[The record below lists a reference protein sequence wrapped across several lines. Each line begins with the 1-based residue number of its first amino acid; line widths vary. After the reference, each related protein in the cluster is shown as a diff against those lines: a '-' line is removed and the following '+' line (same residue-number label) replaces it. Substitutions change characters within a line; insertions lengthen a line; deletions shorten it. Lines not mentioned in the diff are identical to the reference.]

1 MAKAVYVTSMEAASG
16 KSIISLGLM
25 EAFSRHSSRVGYFR
39 PVVASR
45 QDADNTIELIRRRYD
60 LAQSYEQSYGI
71 TTARTRGVGS
81 LRDADGLIS
90 EIMGKF
96 DSLAAQC
103 DVVLVEGTDYTGASA
118 AFEFELNV
126 TMALN
131 LAAPV
136 LMVLSAHHHRPDQV
150 RGALNAAR
158 QSLRHNEV
166 NLLGIVVNRVEKH
179 HMSTI
184 SESLADLSEPVWVVP
199 EERSLQL
206 PSLHQICDD
215 LQATILLGGPDSL
228 DREVTGVRV
237 AAMTLP
243 NLLDRLQDGVLL
255 VTPGDRSDILLA
267 AVTARFSDKIPSI
280 SGVVV
285 TGGVEPDPRILSFAR
300 GLDSAVTPLLLS
312 SSDTFETANQIANLT
327 PQIRY
332 GDNRRIAAALGVF
345 ESVIDTSALLERIE
359 IADTAVTTPLMFEN
373 RLARSARQDRRRIVV
388 PEGDDDRI
396 LRAADQLLRRSIC
409 DLTILG
415 SPEVISD
422 RARSMGLDISEATL
436 IHPEHSELRDEMAG
450 LLCSLREHK
459 GMSMDIAHDAVTDV
473 TIFGTLL
480 VKAGLADGMVSGAV
494 HTTADTV
501 RPALQLIRT
510 IPGVS
515 VVSSVF
521 FMCLADRV
529 LVYGDCAVNPAPNPE
544 QLADIAISSAET
556 AASFGIEPLVAML
569 SYSTGSSGA
578 GGDVEKV
585 RLATEIV
592 KKRRPDLPVEGPI
605 QYDAAV
611 DPGVAAS
618 KLPGSLVAGRASV
631 LIFPDLNTGNN
642 TYKAVQRSAGAVAI
656 GPVLQG
662 LRKPVN
668 DLSRGC
674 TVKDIVNTITITA
687 IQAQEGR

>member
-1 MAKAVYVTSMEAASG
+1 MARAVYVTSMEAASG
-16 KSIISLGLM
+16 KSMISLGLM

-39 PVVASR
+39 PVVASG
-45 QDADNTIELIRRRYD
+45 DTDDNTIDLIRRRYA
-60 LAQSYEQSYGI
+60 LAQTYEQSYGI
-71 TTARTRGVGS
+71 TTDRTRGVGS
-81 LRDADGLIS
+81 LHDADGLIS

-96 DSLAAQC
+96 DALAAAC

-158 QSLRHNEV
+158 QSLREHEV
-166 NLLGIVVNRVEKH
+166 NLLGIVVNRVD
-179 HMSTI
+179 STYFDLI
-184 SESLADLSEPVWVVP
+184 SDSLPDLKEPLWVVP
-199 EERSLQL
+199 EERTLQL
-206 PSLHQICDD
+206 PSLHQICTD
-215 LQATILLGGPDSL
+215 LQAHLLLGSRESL

-243 NLLDRLQDGVLL
+243 NLLDRLQNGVLL
-255 VTPGDRSDILLA
+255 VTPGDRSDVLLA
-267 AVTARFSDKIPSI
+267 AVTARFSDKVPSI

-285 TGGVEPDPRILSFAR
+285 TGGVDPDPRILSFAR
-300 GLDSAVTPLLLS
+300 GLESSVTPLLLS
-312 SSDTFETANQIANLT
+312 DRDTYETANQIATLT
-327 PQIRY
+327 PQIRF
-332 GDNRRIAAALGVF
+332 GDDRRIAAALGLF
-345 ESVIDTSALLERIE
+345 ESVIDTSELMERIE
-359 IADTAVTTPLMFEN
+359 VADTTVTTPLMFEN
-373 RLARSARQDRRRIVV
+373 RLVRSARQLRRRIVL
-388 PEGDDDRI
+388 PEGHDDRI

-415 SPEVISD
+415 SPDSISD
-422 RARSMGLDISEATL
+422 RARSMGLDISGATL
-436 IHPEHSELRDEMAG
+436 IHPEHSELRDQMAE
-450 LLCSLREHK
+450 LLCSLRERK
-459 GMSMDIAHDAVTDV
+459 GMSMDLAHDAVTDV

-480 VKAGLADGMVSGAV
+480 VKSGLADGMVSGAS

-510 IPGVS
+510 SPGVS

-529 LVYGDCAVNPAPNPE
+529 LVYGDCAVNPDPDPQ

-556 AASFGIEPLVAML
+556 AAAFGISPRVAML
-569 SYSTGSSGA
+569 SYSTGTSGF

-585 RLATEIV
+585 REATEIV
-592 KKRRPDLPVEGPI
+592 QHRRPDLPVEGPI

-611 DPGVAAS
+611 DRDVAAS
-618 KLPGSLVAGRASV
+618 KLPGSFVAGQANV

-642 TYKAVQRSAGAVAI
+642 TYKAVQRSAKAVAV

-662 LRKPVN
+662 LRKPIN

-674 TVKDIVNTITITA
+674 TIKDIVNTVTITA
-687 IQAQEGR
+687 IQAQES

>member
-1 MAKAVYVTSMEAASG
+1 FGVTTDR
-16 KSIISLGLM
+16 
-25 EAFSRHSSRVGYFR
+25 SRDVGNMH
-39 PVVASR
+39 
-45 QDADNTIELIRRRYD
+45 DADALI
-60 LAQSYEQSYGI
+60 
-71 TTARTRGVGS
+71 TR
-81 LRDADGLIS
+81 
-90 EIMGKF
+90 IMTKF
-96 DSLAAQC
+96 DALAADC

-136 LMVLSAHHHRPDQV
+136 LLVLSAHHHRPDQV
-150 RGALNAAR
+150 RGALEAAR
-158 QSLRHNEV
+158 QSLRDHEV
-166 NLLGIVVNRVEKH
+166 NLLATTVNRVERE
-179 HMSTI
+179 HM
-184 SESLADLSEPVWVVP
+184 EALRASLEHLEEPLWIIP
-199 EERSLQL
+199 EEHSLQL
-206 PSLHQICDD
+206 PSLHQISAE
-215 LQATILLGGPDSL
+215 LQAPLLLGSQESL
-228 DREVTGVRV
+228 DREVTGVKV

-243 NLLDRLQDGVLL
+243 NLLDRLENGVLL
-255 VTPGDRSDILLA
+255 VTPGDRGDVLLA
-267 AVTARFSDKIPSI
+267 AVTARFSERVPSI
-280 SGVVV
+280 SGVIL
-285 TGGVEPDPRILSFAR
+285 TGGMQPDPRILSFVR
-300 GLDSAVTPLLLS
+300 GLDSSVTPLLLS
-312 SSDTFETANQIANLT
+312 DSDTYETAHRIASLT

-332 GDNRRIAAALGVF
+332 GDDRRIATALGLF
-345 ESVIDTSALLERIE
+345 ESAVDTSDLIQRIQL
-359 IADTAVTTPLMFEN
+359 ADTPVTTPLMFEN
-373 RLARSARQDRRRIVV
+373 RLARSARRDRRRIVL
-388 PEGDDDRI
+388 PEGNDDRV
-396 LRAADQLLRRSIC
+396 LRAADQILHRAIC

-415 SPEVISD
+415 SPQAITD
-422 RARSMGLDISEATL
+422 RAQGMGLDISGATL
-436 IHPEHSELRDEMAG
+436 IDPEHSELRDEMAQ
-450 LLCSLREHK
+450 LLCGLREHK

-480 VKAGLADGMVSGAV
+480 VQSGLADGMVSGAT
-494 HTTADTV
+494 HTTADTI

-510 IPGVS
+510 MPGVS

-556 AASFGIEPLVAML
+556 AAAFGIDPYIAML
-569 SYSTGSSGA
+569 SYSTGSSGS

-585 RLATEIV
+585 REATRLVIQ
-592 KKRRPDLPVEGPI
+592 RRPDLRVEGPI

-618 KLPGSLVAGRASV
+618 KLPGSEVAGQANV

-642 TYKAVQRSAGAVAI
+642 TYKAVQRSARAVAI

-674 TVKDIVNTITITA
+674 TVKDIVSTITITA
-687 IQAQEGR
+687 IQTQDA

>member
-1 MAKAVYVTSMEAASG
+1 MAKAVYVTSMEPASG
-16 KSIISLGLM
+16 KSMISLGLM

-39 PVVASR
+39 PVVGSGEGP
-45 QDADNTIELIRRRYD
+45 DNTIDLIRRRYG
-60 LAQSYEQSYGI
+60 LAQTYEQSFGI
-71 TTARTRGVGS
+71 TTHQTRGLGS
-81 LRDADGLIS
+81 MHDADRLIS
-90 EIMGKF
+90 EIMSKF
-96 DSLAAQC
+96 DAVAAGC

-118 AFEFELNV
+118 AFEFDLNV

-136 LMVLSAHHHRPDQV
+136 LMVISAHHHRPEQV
-150 RGALNAAR
+150 RGAVHAASEFVR
-158 QSLRHNEV
+158 DRDVS
-166 NLLGIVVNRVEKH
+166 LLGVAVNRVEAGH
-179 HMSTI
+179 LATI
-184 SESLADLSEPVWVVP
+184 EESLSEMPEQVWILP
-199 EERSLQL
+199 EERNLQL
-206 PSLHQICDD
+206 PSLHQIGAE
-215 LQATILLGGPDSL
+215 LQAHLLLGSRESL

-243 NLLDRLQDGVLL
+243 NLFDRLQNGVLL
-255 VTPGDRSDILLA
+255 VTPGDRSDVLLA
-267 AVTARFSDKIPSI
+267 ALTARFSDQVPSI
-280 SGVVV
+280 SGVIV
-285 TGGVEPDPRILSFAR
+285 TGGVEPDPQIMSFAR
-300 GLDSAVTPLLLS
+300 GMDSAVTPLLMS
-312 SSDTFETANQIANLT
+312 DSDTYETAHRIATLT
-327 PQIRY
+327 PQIRF
-332 GDNRRIAAALGVF
+332 GDDRRIAAALGLF
-345 ESVIDTSALLERIE
+345 EAEIDTSELIERIQLS
-359 IADTAVTTPLMFEN
+359 DTSVTTPMMFEN
-373 RLARSARQDRRRIVV
+373 RLVRAARQDRRRIVL

-415 SPEVISD
+415 SPEGITD
-422 RARSMGLDISEATL
+422 RARSMGLDLSGATL
-436 IHPEHSELRDEMAG
+436 IHPEHSELRDEMAE
-450 LLCSLREHK
+450 LLCGLREHK
-459 GMSMDIAHDAVTDV
+459 GMVMDIAHDAVTDV

-480 VKAGLADGMVSGAV
+480 VESGMADGMVSGAS

-510 IPGVS
+510 RPGVS

-529 LVYGDCAVNPAPNPE
+529 LVYGDCAVNPDPNPE
-544 QLADIAISSAET
+544 QLADIAISSAQT
-556 AASFGIEPLVAML
+556 AAAFGIDPLVAML

-592 KKRRPDLPVEGPI
+592 HRRSPDLPVEGPI

-611 DPGVAAS
+611 APEVAAS
-618 KLPGSLVAGRASV
+618 KLPGSEVAGQANV

-642 TYKAVQRSAGAVAI
+642 TYKAVQRSARAVAI

-662 LRKPVN
+662 LRKPIN

-687 IQAQEGR
+687 IQAQEV

>member
-1 MAKAVYVTSMEAASG
+1 
-16 KSIISLGLM
+16 
-25 EAFSRHSSRVGYFR
+25 
-39 PVVASR
+39 
-45 QDADNTIELIRRRYD
+45 
-60 LAQSYEQSYGI
+60 
-71 TTARTRGVGS
+71 
-81 LRDADGLIS
+81 
-90 EIMGKF
+90 
-96 DSLAAQC
+96 
-103 DVVLVEGTDYTGASA
+103 
-118 AFEFELNV
+118 
-126 TMALN
+126 
-131 LAAPV
+131 
-136 LMVLSAHHHRPDQV
+136 
-150 RGALNAAR
+150 
-158 QSLRHNEV
+158 
-166 NLLGIVVNRVEKH
+166 
-179 HMSTI
+179 
-184 SESLADLSEPVWVVP
+184 
-199 EERSLQL
+199 
-206 PSLHQICDD
+206 
-215 LQATILLGGPDSL
+215 
-228 DREVTGVRV
+228 
-237 AAMTLP
+237 MTLP

-592 KKRRPDLPVEGPI
+592 KQRRPDLPVEGPI

>member
-1 MAKAVYVTSMEAASG
+1 
-16 KSIISLGLM
+16 L
-25 EAFSRHSSRVGYFR
+25 
-39 PVVASR
+39 R
-45 QDADNTIELIRRRYD
+45 Q
-60 LAQSYEQSYGI
+60 
-71 TTARTRGVGS
+71 
-81 LRDADGLIS
+81 
-90 EIMGKF
+90 
-96 DSLAAQC
+96 
-103 DVVLVEGTDYTGASA
+103 
-118 AFEFELNV
+118 
-126 TMALN
+126 
-131 LAAPV
+131 
-136 LMVLSAHHHRPDQV
+136 H
-150 RGALNAAR
+150 
-158 QSLRHNEV
+158 EV
-166 NLLGIVVNRVEKH
+166 NLLGIVVNRVANH
-179 HMSTI
+179 HLTTI
-184 SESLADLSEPVWVVP
+184 TESLVDLDEPHWVIP

-215 LQATILLGGPDSL
+215 LQADLLLGTPESL

-243 NLLDRLQDGVLL
+243 NLLDRLQNGVLL

-267 AVTARFSDKIPSI
+267 AMTARFSDQVPSI

-285 TGGVEPDPRILSFAR
+285 TGGVKPDDRILSFAR

-312 SSDTFETANQIANLT
+312 ASDTFETASQIASLT

-332 GDNRRIAAALGVF
+332 GDERRVAAALGVF
-345 ESVIDTSALLERIE
+345 ESVIDTSALIERIE
-359 IADTAVTTPLMFEN
+359 IVDTAVTTPLMFEN
-373 RLARSARQDRRRIVV
+373 RLARAAREQRRRIVL

-415 SPEVISD
+415 SPETISD
-422 RARSMGLDISEATL
+422 RAESMGLDISDATL
-436 IHPEHSELRDEMAG
+436 IHPEHSQERDEMAE
-450 LLCSLREHK
+450 LLCSLRGHK

-480 VKAGLADGMVSGAV
+480 VKAGLADGMVSGAA

-510 IPGVS
+510 NPGVS

-529 LVYGDCAVNPAPNPE
+529 LVYGDCAVNPDPNPE
-544 QLADIAISSAET
+544 QLADIAISSAQT
-556 AASFGIEPLVAML
+556 AAAFGIDPLVAML
-569 SYSTGSSGA
+569 SYSTGSSGS

-585 RLATEIV
+585 RLATQIV
-592 KKRRPDLPVEGPI
+592 QQRRPDLPVEGPV

-618 KLPGSLVAGRASV
+618 KLPGSPVAGQASV

-642 TYKAVQRSAGAVAI
+642 TYKAVQRSARAVAI

-687 IQAQEGR
+687 IQAQERQ

>member
-1 MAKAVYVTSMEAASG
+1 MAKAVYVTSMEPASG
-16 KSIISLGLM
+16 KSMISLGLM
-25 EAFSRHSSRVGYFR
+25 EAFSRHTARVGYFR
-39 PVVASR
+39 PVVASPGS
-45 QDADNTIELIRRRYD
+45 DDTTIDLINRRYG
-60 LAQSYEQSYGI
+60 LNQTHEQSFGI
-71 TTARTRGVGS
+71 TTDQTREVGS
-81 LRDADGLIS
+81 LHDADGLIS

-96 DSLAAQC
+96 DSLAADC

-131 LAAPV
+131 LGAPV
-136 LMVLSAHHHRPDQV
+136 LLVISAHHHRPDQV
-150 RGALNAAR
+150 RGAVYAAR
-158 QSLRHNEV
+158 ESLQEHEV
-166 NLLGIVVNRVEKH
+166 NLLGVAVNRVEH
-179 HMSTI
+179 DHLDTI
-184 SESLADLSEPVWVVP
+184 RDSLKDLQEPVWIIP
-199 EERSLQL
+199 EEKTLQL
-206 PSLHQICDD
+206 PSLHQISAE
-215 LQATILLGGPDSL
+215 LQAHLLLGNQESL

-243 NLLDRLQDGVLL
+243 NLFDRLHDGVLL
-255 VTPGDRSDILLA
+255 VTPGDRSDVLLA
-267 AVTARFSDKIPSI
+267 AVTARFSDKVPSI
-280 SGVVV
+280 SGVIV

-312 SSDTFETANQIANLT
+312 HLDTYETAHRIATLT
-327 PQIRY
+327 PQIRF
-332 GDNRRIAAALGVF
+332 GDDRRIAAALGLF
-345 ESVIDTSALLERIE
+345 EAAVDTSDLMERIE
-359 IADTAVTTPLMFEN
+359 LADTPVTTPLLFDH
-373 RLARSARQDRRRIVV
+373 RLARSARQDRKRIVL

-396 LRAADQLLRRSIC
+396 LRAADQLLRRSVC

-415 SPEVISD
+415 SPETITD
-422 RARSMGLDISEATL
+422 RAKSMGLDISAATL
-436 IHPEHSELRDEMAG
+436 IHPEHSDLRDEMAH
-450 LLCSLREHK
+450 LLCDLRGHK

-480 VKAGLADGMVSGAV
+480 VKAGLADGMVSGAA

-510 IPGVS
+510 TPESS

-521 FMCLADRV
+521 FMCLADKV
-529 LVYGDCAVNPAPNPE
+529 LVYGDCAVNPDPDPE
-544 QLADIAISSAET
+544 QLADIAISSAVT
-556 AASFGIEPLVAML
+556 AKAFGIDPYVAML
-569 SYSTGSSGA
+569 SYSTGASGA

-585 RLATEIV
+585 RKATDIV
-592 KKRRPDLPVEGPI
+592 QSRRPDIPVEGPI

-611 DPGVAAS
+611 DPDVAAT
-618 KLPGSLVAGRASV
+618 KLPGSDVAGQATV

-642 TYKAVQRSAGAVAI
+642 TYKAVQRSARAVAI

-687 IQAQEGR
+687 IQAQES

>member
-1 MAKAVYVTSMEAASG
+1 VAKAVYVTSMEPASG
-16 KSIISLGLM
+16 KSMISLGLM
-25 EAFSRHSSRVGYFR
+25 EALSRHSARVGYFR
-39 PVVASR
+39 PVVGSATE
-45 QDADNTIELIRRRYD
+45 DNTISLIRQRYG

-71 TTARTRGVGS
+71 TTEATRGVGS
-81 LRDADGLIS
+81 LHDADTLIS
-90 EIMGKF
+90 EIMAKF
-96 DSLAAQC
+96 DALAADC

-131 LAAPV
+131 LGAPV
-136 LMVLSAHHHRPDQV
+136 LLVISAHGHRPDQV

-158 QSLRHNEV
+158 ESLQGHEV
-166 NLLGIVVNRVEKH
+166 NLLGIAVNRVERSQMDA
-179 HMSTI
+179 MSDALDDVT
-184 SESLADLSEPVWVVP
+184 EPVWMLP
-199 EERSLQL
+199 EEPSLQL
-206 PSLHQICDD
+206 PSLHQIASE
-215 LQATILLGGPDSL
+215 LHAKLLIGSQESL

-237 AAMTLP
+237 AAMTLA

-255 VTPGDRSDILLA
+255 VTPGDRADVLLA
-267 AVTARFSDKIPSI
+267 AMTARYSDQVPSI

-285 TGGVEPDPRILSFAR
+285 TGGVEPDPRVMSFAR
-300 GLDSAVTPLLLS
+300 GLDSAVTPLLMAPN
-312 SSDTFETANQIANLT
+312 DTFETAYRIANLT
-327 PQIRY
+327 PQIRF
-332 GDNRRIAAALGVF
+332 GDDRRIAAALGLF
-345 ESVIDTSALLERIE
+345 ESVVDTSDLIKLIQ
-359 IADTAVTTPLMFEN
+359 ITDTNVTTPLMFEN
-373 RLARSARQDRRRIVV
+373 RLVRVARSKRRRIVL
-388 PEGDDDRI
+388 PEGDDERI
-396 LRAADQLLRRSIC
+396 LRASDQILRRSIC

-415 SPEVISD
+415 NPDTIRD
-422 RARSMGLDISEATL
+422 RSRSMGLDLSGATL
-436 IHPEHSELRDEMAG
+436 MHPEHDDLRDEMAQ
-450 LLCSLREHK
+450 LLCDLRGHK

-480 VKAGLADGMVSGAV
+480 VKSGLADGMVSGAA

-510 IPGVS
+510 RDGVS

-521 FMCLADRV
+521 FMALADKV
-529 LVYGDCAVNPAPNPE
+529 LVYGDCAVNPDPNPE
-544 QLADIAISSAET
+544 QLADIAISSAQT
-556 AASFGIEPLVAML
+556 AAAFGIDPYVAML
-569 SYSTGSSGA
+569 SYSTGSSGT

-585 RLATEIV
+585 RAATEIAQA
-592 KKRRPDLPVEGPI
+592 RRPDIPFEGPI

-618 KLPGSLVAGRASV
+618 KLPGSEVAGQASV

-642 TYKAVQRSAGAVAI
+642 TYKAVQRSARAVAI
-656 GPVLQG
+656 GPILQG

-687 IQAQEGR
+687 IQSQES

>member
-16 KSIISLGLM
+16 KSMISLGLM
-25 EAFSRHSSRVGYFR
+25 EAFSRHTSRVGYFR
-39 PVVASR
+39 PVVASTGA
-45 QDADNTIELIRRRYD
+45 DDNTIDLIRRRYG
-60 LAQSYEQSYGI
+60 LAQTYEQSYGI
-71 TTARTRGVGS
+71 TTDRTRGVGT
-81 LRDADGLIS
+81 LQDADHLIS
-90 EIMGKF
+90 EIMVKF
-96 DSLAAQC
+96 DALAAEC

-158 QSLRHNEV
+158 QSLQMHDV
-166 NLLGIVVNRVEKH
+166 NLLGIAVNRVEH
-179 HMSTI
+179 EHMQVI
-184 SESLADLSEPVWVVP
+184 RDSLHGLAEPVWIIP

-206 PSLHQICDD
+206 PSLHQICAE
-215 LQATILLGGPDSL
+215 LQAHMLLGTQESL

-255 VTPGDRSDILLA
+255 VTPGDRSDVLLA
-267 AVTARFSDKIPSI
+267 AVTARFSDRVPSV
-280 SGVVV
+280 SGVIV

-300 GLDSAVTPLLLS
+300 GLESAVTPLLLATT
-312 SSDTFETANQIANLT
+312 DTFETAHKIATLT
-327 PQIRY
+327 PQIRF
-332 GDNRRIAAALGVF
+332 GDNRRIAAALGLF
-345 ESVIDTSALLERIE
+345 ESAVDTSDLIERIQL
-359 IADTAVTTPLMFEN
+359 ADTPVTTPLMFEN
-373 RLARSARQDRRRIVV
+373 RLVRAARQEKRRIVL

-415 SPEVISD
+415 SPDAIRD
-422 RARSMGLDISEATL
+422 RARSMGLDISGATL
-436 IHPEHSELRDEMAG
+436 IHPEHSDLRDDMAR
-450 LLCSLREHK
+450 LLCNLREHK

-480 VKAGLADGMVSGAV
+480 VKSGLADGMVSGAS

-510 IPGVS
+510 NPGVS

-521 FMCLADRV
+521 FMCLSDRV
-529 LVYGDCAVNPAPNPE
+529 LVYGDCAVNPDPNPE

-556 AASFGIEPLVAML
+556 AAAFGIKPLVAML
-569 SYSTGSSGA
+569 SYSTGSSGG

-585 RLATEIV
+585 RKATEIV
-592 KKRRPDLPVEGPI
+592 QSRRPDIPVEGPI

-618 KLPGSLVAGRASV
+618 KLPGSQVAGRASV

-642 TYKAVQRSAGAVAI
+642 TYKAVQRSARAVAI

-674 TVKDIVNTITITA
+674 TVKDIVSTITITA
-687 IQAQEGR
+687 IQAQEG

>member
-1 MAKAVYVTSMEAASG
+1 M
-16 KSIISLGLM
+16 ISLGLM

-39 PVVASR
+39 PVVASGSTE
-45 QDADNTIELIRRRYD
+45 DNTIDLIRQRYN
-60 LAQSYEQSYGI
+60 LKQTYEQSYGI
-71 TTARTRGVGS
+71 TTERTRGVGT
-81 LRDADGLIS
+81 LHDADWLIS
-90 EIMGKF
+90 EIMVKF
-96 DSLAAQC
+96 DALAAEC

-131 LAAPV
+131 LAAPALLV
-136 LMVLSAHHHRPDQV
+136 ISAHHHRPEQV

-158 QSLRHNEV
+158 QSLREHDV
-166 NLLGIVVNRVEKH
+166 NLLGIVVNRVAQH
-179 HMSTI
+179 HLPTI
-184 SESLADLSEPVWVVP
+184 SASLADLAEPIWIIP

-206 PSLHQICDD
+206 PSLHQIYDD
-215 LQATILLGGPDSL
+215 LQGELLLGGPESL

-243 NLLDRLQDGVLL
+243 NLLDRLQNGVLL

-267 AVTARFSDKIPSI
+267 AVTARFSDKVPSI

-285 TGGVEPDPRILSFAR
+285 TGGVLPDPRILTFAR
-300 GLDSAVTPLLLS
+300 GLDSAVTPLLLTS
-312 SSDTFETANQIANLT
+312 GDTFETASQIARLT
-327 PQIRY
+327 PQIRF
-332 GDNRRIAAALGVF
+332 GDDRRVAAALGVF
-345 ESVIDTSALLERIE
+345 ESVIDTSALIERIE

-373 RLARSARQDRRRIVV
+373 RLVRSARQDRRRIVL

-415 SPEVISD
+415 SPDTISD
-422 RARSMGLDISEATL
+422 RAESMGLDISDATL
-436 IHPEHSELRDEMAG
+436 LHPEHCDLRDEMAE
-450 LLCSLREHK
+450 LLCSLRGHK

-510 IPGVS
+510 NPGVS

-529 LVYGDCAVNPAPNPE
+529 LVYGDCAVNPDPNPE
-544 QLADIAISSAET
+544 QLADIAISSAQT
-556 AASFGIEPLVAML
+556 AAAFGIDPLVAML
-569 SYSTGSSGA
+569 SYSTGSSGM

-592 KKRRPDLPVEGPI
+592 QQRRPDLPVEGPI

-611 DPGVAAS
+611 DAGVAAS
-618 KLPGSLVAGRASV
+618 KLPGSKVAGRASV

-642 TYKAVQRSAGAVAI
+642 TYKAVQRSARAVAI

-662 LRKPVN
+662 LRKPIN

-674 TVKDIVNTITITA
+674 TVKDVVNTITITA
-687 IQAQEGR
+687 IQAQEIR

>member
-1 MAKAVYVTSMEAASG
+1 VAKAVYVTSMEPASG
-16 KSIISLGLM
+16 KSMISLGLM

-39 PVVASR
+39 PVVASSG
-45 QDADNTIELIRRRYD
+45 ANDNTIDLIRRRYG

-71 TTARTRGVGS
+71 TTDRTRGVGT
-81 LRDADGLIS
+81 LHDADLLIS
-90 EIMGKF
+90 EIMVKF
-96 DSLAAQC
+96 DTLAAEC

-136 LMVLSAHHHRPDQV
+136 LMVLSAHRHRPDQV

-158 QSLRHNEV
+158 QSLRMHEV
-166 NLLGIVVNRVEKH
+166 NLLGIAVNRVEPNH
-179 HMSTI
+179 I
-184 SESLADLSEPVWVVP
+184 DPIRVSLEDLEEPVWIIP

-206 PSLHQICDD
+206 PSLHQIGAE
-215 LQATILLGGPDSL
+215 LQAHLLLGTQESL

-255 VTPGDRSDILLA
+255 VTPGDRSDVLLA
-267 AVTARFSDKIPSI
+267 AVTARFSDRVPSV
-280 SGVVV
+280 SGVIV
-285 TGGVEPDPRILSFAR
+285 TGGVEPDPRIVSFAR
-300 GLDSAVTPLLLS
+300 GLGSAATPLLLA
-312 SSDTFETANQIANLT
+312 SSDTFETAHQIATLT

-332 GDNRRIAAALGVF
+332 GDDRRIAAALGLF
-345 ESVIDTSALLERIE
+345 ESEVDTSDLIERIQL
-359 IADTAVTTPLMFEN
+359 ADTAVTTPLMFEN
-373 RLARSARQDRRRIVV
+373 RLVRSARSDRRHIVL

-396 LRAADQLLRRSIC
+396 LRAADQLLRRAIC

-415 SPEVISD
+415 SPDAISD
-422 RARSMGLDISEATL
+422 RARSMGLDLSEATL
-436 IHPEHSELRDEMAG
+436 IHPEHSDIRDDMAS
-450 LLCSLREHK
+450 LLCDLRGHK

-480 VKAGLADGMVSGAV
+480 LKSGLADGMVSGAA

-510 IPGVS
+510 SPGVS

-521 FMCLADRV
+521 FMCLADQV
-529 LVYGDCAVNPAPNPE
+529 LVYGDCAVNPDPDPE
-544 QLADIAISSAET
+544 QLADIAISSAQT
-556 AASFGIEPLVAML
+556 AAAFGITPKVAML

-578 GGDVEKV
+578 GGDVQKV
-585 RLATEIV
+585 LRATQIV
-592 KKRRPDLPVEGPI
+592 QKRRPDIPVEGPI

-611 DPGVAAS
+611 DRGVAAS
-618 KLPGSLVAGRASV
+618 KLPGSEVAGQATV

-662 LRKPVN
+662 LRKPLN

-674 TVKDIVNTITITA
+674 TVKDIVNTVTITA
-687 IQAQEGR
+687 IQSQEA

>member
-1 MAKAVYVTSMEAASG
+1 M
-16 KSIISLGLM
+16 ISLGLM
-25 EAFSRHSSRVGYFR
+25 EAFSRHTSRVGYFR
-39 PVVASR
+39 PVVASSGVT
-45 QDADNTIELIRRRYD
+45 DNTIDLIRRRYG
-60 LAQSYEQSYGI
+60 LVQSYDQSFGI
-71 TTARTRGVGS
+71 TTDRTRGIGT
-81 LRDADGLIS
+81 LRDADTLIS

-96 DSLAAQC
+96 YALAAEC

-136 LMVLSAHHHRPDQV
+136 LMVLSAHNHRPEQV

-158 QSLRHNEV
+158 QSLQEHDV
-166 NLLGIVVNRVEKH
+166 NLLAIAVNRVEPPYVDV
-179 HMSTI
+179 I
-184 SESLADLSEPVWVVP
+184 GESLAGLAEPVWIIP

-206 PSLHQICDD
+206 PSLRQICSE
-215 LQATILLGGPDSL
+215 LQAHLLLGTPESL

-243 NLLDRLQDGVLL
+243 NLLDRLHNGVLL

-267 AVTARFSDKIPSI
+267 AVTARFSDKVPSI

-285 TGGVEPDPRILSFAR
+285 TGGVDPDPRILSFAR
-300 GLDSAVTPLLLS
+300 GLESAVTPLLAS
-312 SSDTFETANQIANLT
+312 EQDTFDTARHIATIN

-332 GDNRRIAAALGVF
+332 GDERRIAAALGLF
-345 ESVIDTSALLERIE
+345 ESVVDTSDLIERIE
-359 IADTAVTTPLMFEN
+359 LADTPVTTPLMFEH
-373 RLARSARQDRRRIVV
+373 RLVRSARQQRRRIVL

-415 SPEVISD
+415 SPESISD
-422 RARSMGLDISEATL
+422 RARSMGLDISSATL
-436 IHPEHSELRDEMAG
+436 IHPEHSELRDDMAG
-450 LLCSLREHK
+450 LLCNLRGHR

-480 VKAGLADGMVSGAV
+480 VKSGLADGMVSGAS

-510 IPGVS
+510 NPGVS

-529 LVYGDCAVNPAPNPE
+529 LVYGDCAVNPDPNPE
-544 QLADIAISSAET
+544 QLADIAISSAQT
-556 AASFGIEPLVAML
+556 AAAFGIDPYVAML
-569 SYSTGSSGA
+569 SYSTGSSGG

-585 RLATEIV
+585 REATQIV
-592 KKRRPDLPVEGPI
+592 QERQPELPVEGPI

-611 DPGVAAS
+611 DRDVAAS
-618 KLPGSLVAGRASV
+618 KLPGSEVAGQANV

-642 TYKAVQRSAGAVAI
+642 TYKAVQRSARAVAI

-687 IQAQEGR
+687 IQAQDA

>member
-1 MAKAVYVTSMEAASG
+1 M
-16 KSIISLGLM
+16 ISLGLM
-25 EAFSRHSSRVGYFR
+25 EAFSRYSSRVGYFR
-39 PVVASR
+39 PVVASGPGE
-45 QDADNTIELIRRRYD
+45 DNTIDLIRRRYG
-60 LAQSYEQSYGI
+60 LAQTYEQSFGI
-71 TTARTRGVGS
+71 TTERTRGVGS
-81 LRDADGLIS
+81 LQDADGLIS
-90 EIMGKF
+90 EIMTKF
-96 DSLAAQC
+96 DSLAADC

-158 QSLRHNEV
+158 QSLRNHEV
-166 NLLGIVVNRVEKH
+166 NLLGIVVNRVEQDH
-179 HMSTI
+179 IRTI
-184 SESLADLSEPVWVVP
+184 TDSLTGLVEPVWVIP
-199 EERSLQL
+199 EERNLQL
-206 PSLHQICDD
+206 PSLHQICED
-215 LQATILLGGPDSL
+215 LQATLLLGTQESL

-243 NLLDRLQDGVLL
+243 NLLDRLQNGVLL

-267 AVTARFSDKIPSI
+267 AMTARFSDQVPSI

-285 TGGVEPDPRILSFAR
+285 TGVEPDPRILKFVR
-300 GLDSAVTPLLLS
+300 GMESSVTPLLLS
-312 SSDTFETANQIANLT
+312 SRDTFETASQIATLT
-327 PQIRY
+327 PQIRF
-332 GDNRRIAAALGVF
+332 GDDRRIAAALGVF
-345 ESVIDTSALLERIE
+345 ESVIDTSSLMERIE
-359 IADTAVTTPLMFEN
+359 IADTTVTTPLMFEN
-373 RLARSARQDRRRIVV
+373 RLVRSARQDRRRIVL

-415 SPEVISD
+415 SPDAIAD
-422 RARSMGLDISEATL
+422 RARSMGLDISDATL
-436 IHPEHSELRDEMAG
+436 IHPEHSDLRDEMAG

-480 VKAGLADGMVSGAV
+480 VKAGLADGMVSGAS

-510 IPGVS
+510 TPGVS

-521 FMCLADRV
+521 FMCLSDRV
-529 LVYGDCAVNPAPNPE
+529 LVYGDCAVNPAPDPE
-544 QLADIAISSAET
+544 QLADIAISSAQT
-556 AASFGIEPLVAML
+556 AASFGIDPLVAML

-592 KKRRPDLPVEGPI
+592 QKRRPDLPVEGPI

-611 DPGVAAS
+611 DPGVARS
-618 KLPGSLVAGRASV
+618 KLPDSYVAGRASV

-642 TYKAVQRSAGAVAI
+642 TYKAVQRSAHAVAI

-687 IQAQEGR
+687 IQAQEDR

>member
-16 KSIISLGLM
+16 KSMISLGLM
-25 EAFSRHSSRVGYFR
+25 EAFSRHTSRVGYFR
-39 PVVASR
+39 PVIASAGND
-45 QDADNTIELIRRRYD
+45 DATIELIRRRYG
-60 LAQSYEQSYGI
+60 LAQTYEQSYGI
-71 TTARTRGVGS
+71 TTDQTRGVGS
-81 LRDADGLIS
+81 VQDADGLIS

-96 DSLAAQC
+96 EMLAAEC

-131 LAAPV
+131 LGAPV
-136 LMVLSAHHHRPDQV
+136 LMVVSAHHHRPEQV
-150 RGALNAAR
+150 RGAVHAAR
-158 QSLRHNEV
+158 ESLRTHEA
-166 NLLGIVVNRVEKH
+166 NLLGIAVNRIERDH
-179 HMSTI
+179 LETI
-184 SESLADLSEPVWVVP
+184 TASVADLPEPMWIIP

-206 PSLHQICDD
+206 PSLHQIGAE
-215 LQATILLGGPDSL
+215 LQAHLLLGTQESL

-243 NLLDRLQDGVLL
+243 NLFDRLQDGVLL
-255 VTPGDRSDILLA
+255 VTPGDRSDVLLA
-267 AVTARFSDKIPSI
+267 AVTARFSDRVPSI
-280 SGVVV
+280 SGVIV

-300 GLDSAVTPLLLS
+300 GLESAVTPLLM
-312 SSDTFETANQIANLT
+312 SDTDTYETAHRIATLT
-327 PQIRY
+327 PQIRF
-332 GDNRRIAAALGVF
+332 GDDRRIAAALGLF
-345 ESVIDTSALLERIE
+345 EAAVDTSDLMERIE
-359 IADTAVTTPLMFEN
+359 LADTAVTTPLMFEH
-373 RLARSARQDRRRIVV
+373 RLARAARQHRRRIVL

-396 LRAADQLLRRSIC
+396 LRAADQLLRRSVC

-415 SPEVISD
+415 APDAIRD
-422 RARSMGLDISEATL
+422 RARSMGLDISAATL
-436 IHPEHSELRDEMAG
+436 IHPEHSELRDDMAR
-450 LLCSLREHK
+450 LLCNLRERK

-480 VKAGLADGMVSGAV
+480 VKAGLADGMVSGAA

-510 IPGVS
+510 TPGVS

-521 FMCLADRV
+521 FMCLADKV
-529 LVYGDCAVNPAPNPE
+529 LVYGDCAVNPDPNPE
-544 QLADIAISSAET
+544 QLADIAISSAQT
-556 AASFGIEPLVAML
+556 AAAFGIDPYVAML
-569 SYSTGSSGA
+569 SYSTGASGA

-585 RLATEIV
+585 RKATEIV
-592 KKRRPDLPVEGPI
+592 QQRRPDLPVEGPI

-611 DPGVAAS
+611 DPEVAAS
-618 KLPGSLVAGRASV
+618 KLPGSDVAGQATV

-642 TYKAVQRSAGAVAI
+642 TYKAVQRSARAVAI

-662 LRKPVN
+662 LRKPIN

-674 TVKDIVNTITITA
+674 SVKDIVNTITITA
-687 IQAQEGR
+687 IQAQEV